1 MDSTKDGVSCKNAVN
16 TGRKS
21 FVVAISENLINSD
34 RNLECIPTQIEENG
48 VEVVVF
54 DDIMV
59 AEGRDMD
66 GEVCKGID
74 KVAYDWKPLVCNDCG
89 VLRHADNSCPKREP
103 NKPASV
109 NCRKDNTVVHSEEYV
124 TNAYKEGNDRSQL
137 ISDVPSFCAFLI
149 DTTSIHGINVA
160 NSDLYEAS
168 NVFYLKTPLSRFLEC
183 ERLVSEPRIIPPQRM
198 KKKSVRRLVEKRMAK
213 DIEEYEK
220 TRANLD
226 NTGGSGGNTG
236 NARGTMSVQGCS
248 HKTLMN
254 GKPHSFN
261 GTKGVVGLRRCI
273 KKVEK
278 VFEICKCAEE
288 DKVIFAGSTFE
299 GRALT
304 WWNGNVHTLGL
315 VNANRIPWT
324 EFKSMMTTEYF
335 PATEI

>member
-124 TNAYKEGNDRSQL
+124 TNAYKEGNDRFVEVKNKKNVGIDNKVKRQNYKANPQTIKSTYKNVPNESH
-137 ISDVPSFCAFLI
+137 SDE
-149 DTTSIHGINVA
+149 G
-160 NSDLYEAS
+160 
-168 NVFYLKTPLSRFLEC
+168 K
-183 ERLVSEPRIIPPQRM
+183 SEKST
-198 KKKSVRRLVEKRMAK
+198 KKWSVHK
-213 DIEEYEK
+213 DI
-220 TRANLD
+220 LD
-226 NTGGSGGNTG
+226 
-236 NARGTMSVQGCS
+236 AV
-248 HKTLMN
+248 K
-254 GKPHSFN
+254 
-261 GTKGVVGLRRCI
+261 
-273 KKVEK
+273 
-278 VFEICKCAEE
+278 
-288 DKVIFAGSTFE
+288 D
-299 GRALT
+299 
-304 WWNGNVHTLGL
+304 
-315 VNANRIPWT
+315 
-324 EFKSMMTTEYF
+324 
-335 PATEI
+335 